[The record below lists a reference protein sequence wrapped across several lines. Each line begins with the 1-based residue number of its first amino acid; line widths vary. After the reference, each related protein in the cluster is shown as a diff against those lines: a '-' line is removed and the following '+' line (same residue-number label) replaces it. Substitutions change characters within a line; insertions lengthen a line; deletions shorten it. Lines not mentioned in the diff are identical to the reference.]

1 MSDIETRALGR
12 VALLLLAASVV
23 RLGLAHRPA
32 EVPPPA
38 PDVLPGLLAE
48 SREREEE
55 GAARSRPLGPGERL
69 DPNRATAVELDRLPG
84 VGPAIAE
91 ALVRSRDEEG
101 PFREVGDLL
110 RVRGVGPAL
119 LERVRPHLELVP
131 AGFSTPRG
139 AVRARPAS
147 RASPAPTGRM
157 PGTPGRTRP
166 APPLDLNRADTLAL
180 QALPGVGPALARRI
194 VAAREEAPFRSVE
207 DLLKVRGIGPATLA
221 RLRPLVAVSR

>member
-1 MSDIETRALGR
+1 MSDVETRSLGR

-23 RLGLAHRPA
+23 RLGLASRHA
-32 EVPPPA
+32 EAPPPA
-38 PDVLPGLLAE
+38 PEILPTLLAA
-48 SREREEE
+48 SRERAVEEK
-55 GAARSRPLGPGERL
+55 ARSRPLEPGERL

-101 PFREVGDLL
+101 PFREAGDLL

-119 LERVRPHLELVP
+119 LERMRPHLELSPVGLSAPRRSIP
-131 AGFSTPRG
+131 AGSAF
-139 AVRARPAS
+139 RAPPA
-147 RASPAPTGRM
+147 
-157 PGTPGRTRP
+157 TPGRAPAAAPHPRP
-166 APPLDLNRADTLAL
+166 TPALDLNRADTLSL

>member
-1 MSDIETRALGR
+1 MSDAETRSLGR
-12 VALLLLAASVV
+12 VALLLLLASVL
-23 RLGLAHRPA
+23 RLGLTYRHVDA
-32 EVPPPA
+32 PPPA

-48 SREREEE
+48 SRERAAEEE
-55 GAARSRPLGPGERL
+55 ARSRALEPGERL

-91 ALVRSRDEEG
+91 ALVRSRDAEG
-101 PFREVGDLL
+101 PFRGPEDLL

-119 LERVRPHLELVP
+119 LERVRPHLELSP
-131 AGFSTPRG
+131 GGLSTPR
-139 AVRARPAS
+139 AS
-147 RASPAPTGRM
+147 
-157 PGTPGRTRP
+157 RP

-194 VAAREEAPFRSVE
+194 VAAREEARFRTLE
-207 DLLKVRGIGPATLA
+207 DLLKVRGIGPATLE